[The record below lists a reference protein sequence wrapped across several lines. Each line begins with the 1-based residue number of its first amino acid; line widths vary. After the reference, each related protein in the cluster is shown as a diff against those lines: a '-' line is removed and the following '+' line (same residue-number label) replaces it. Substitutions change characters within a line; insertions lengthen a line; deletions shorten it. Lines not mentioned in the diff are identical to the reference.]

1 MLGSSLSEASSLLT
15 KCASAYGLADS
26 LAGTNPFLSNKVAS
40 SADALALQFVE
51 KVALA
56 AKKKKYASES
66 PSTKEVKHSEME
78 KYTGYGHKKK
88 ASKKFFSS
96 LAAKY
101 HASPLVKNLVNY
113 SAAGAGLAGVGITG
127 GYYAANKLVDDSV
140 RKAKETASGTL
151 KDYALP
157 AIAALSVASGL
168 GSYLGGRGGSSSG
181 QASPK
186 TTFSMP
192 KMASL
197 MSCLDM
203 YEKAEGTPLQ
213 KEAALLLV
221 DCLLDRE

>member
-1 MLGSSLSEASSLLT
+1 
-15 KCASAYGLADS
+15 
-26 LAGTNPFLSNKVAS
+26 VAS
-40 SADALALQFVE
+40 SADALALRFVE

-66 PSTKEVKHSEME
+66 PSTREVKHSEME
-78 KYTGYGHKKK
+78 KYTGYGQKKK
-88 ASKKFFSS
+88 ASKTFFKGLANRYQQASS
-96 LAAKY
+96 LTQ
-101 HASPLVKNLVNY
+101 NLVNY
-113 SAAGAGLAGVGITG
+113 GAAGAGLAGVGVTG
-127 GYYAANKLVDDSV
+127 GYLAANKLVDDSV

-157 AIAALSVASGL
+157 AIAALTAASGL
-168 GSYLGGRGGSSSG
+168 GSYLGGRGGSSTG

-197 MSCLDM
+197 MSCLDI

>member
-26 LAGTNPFLSNKVAS
+26 LAGTNPFLSSKVAS

-51 KVALA
+51 KIALA

-66 PSTKEVKHSEME
+66 PSTREVKHSEME
-78 KYTGYGHKKK
+78 KYTGYGHKKVALRNYLGG
-88 ASKKFFSS
+88 ASRYLKSNPEMAGIAKSVGYGLGTGTG
-96 LAAKY
+96 LAA
-101 HASPLVKNLVNY
+101 A
-113 SAAGAGLAGVGITG
+113 

-157 AIAALSVASGL
+157 AIAALAAASGL
-168 GSYLGGRGGSSSG
+168 GSYLGGKGGSTSA
-181 QASPK
+181 QPAPR

-197 MSCLDM
+197 MSCLDI